1 MTSTHTQ
8 ARVTHLV
15 VDECHHL
22 LAASYG
28 AIFASLQ
35 RSAALQYCLGMTAT
49 LRHRTDP
56 QGRRLEGLFS
66 GVKYIDL
73 AEMAAKKMGFF
84 PKVA

>member
-1 MTSTHTQ
+1 
-8 ARVTHLV
+8 
-15 VDECHHL
+15 
-22 LAASYG
+22 
-28 AIFASLQ
+28 
-35 RSAALQYCLGMTAT
+35 MTAT

-84 PKVA
+84 PKVAHLSVYAIHV